1 MQVYMCV
8 CVFSSFHYYAKS
20 VVLCNSVLCTV
31 HIWVNSVDAILKLPL
46 LSSVV
51 SLVQLLSHVRLF
63 VTPRTVVCQASLS
76 VTSSQSFLGLMSIEP
91 VMPSKHLIVCHPRL
105 LLPSIFPSI
114 RVFSISQFFA
124 SGGQSNGVSASA
136 SVLPVNIPDWFP
148 SNTNIM
154 LIFSCHILNY
164 WTAIII
170 LTKLYIWHYRFF
182 SLYSTGTFYFC
193 FC

>member
-1 MQVYMCV
+1 MCV

-20 VVLCNSVLCTV
+20 VVLCNPVLCAV

-63 VTPRTVVCQASLS
+63 VTPRTVACQASLS

-91 VMPSKHLIVCHPRL
+91 VMPSKYLIICHPCR

-136 SVLPVNIPDWFP
+136 SVFPVNIPDWFP

-154 LIFSCHILNY
+154 LIFSCHILND
-164 WTAIII
+164 WTVIII
-170 LTKLYIWHYRFF
+170 LTKLYTWHYRFF